1 MQIRKSLMLVLTLV
15 AIISMVFVGCGGG
28 TEEAAPA
35 EESQEAEQ
43 AEAQESAA
51 EESDFD
57 TDYEDGVYFAQED
70 GFNERTGWKYMAT
83 IVVESGEIVEA
94 EWNGAH
100 VENGTDKITRSESG
114 EYGMVDNSDAQWP
127 WYEQA
132 ARAEEH
138 LLETQDPTQITYTD
152 EQGHTDA
159 ISSVSIHVVE
169 FFDLAEEALSGE
181 PTGYGMWQDGTYYA
195 EADSFSDSGWKDA
208 VSLTVVSGNIVAANW
223 DPIAEDGGT
232 NKKQRSMDGEYGMV
246 ANSNAQWPWWEQAR
260 AAEQYLIEVQ
270 DPAAIELDD
279 TGNADA
285 ISGATIHVDGF
296 VSVVE
301 KALEG
306 AGR

>member
-1 MQIRKSLMLVLTLV
+1 MKIRKSLLLLLAVLLL
-15 AIISMVFVGCGGG
+15 ALVGCGS
-28 TEEAAPA
+28 EEAAEPEQEESATEESSAQPA
-35 EESQEAEQ
+35 EEA
-43 AEAQESAA
+43 
-51 EESDFD
+51 SDFD
-57 TDYEDGVYFAQED
+57 TDYADGVYFAQED
-70 GFNERTGWKYMAT
+70 GFAERSGWKYMAT
-83 IVVESGEIVEA
+83 IVVEEGEIVEA

-100 VENGTDKITRSESG
+100 IENGTDKITRSESG
-114 EYGMVDNSDAQWP
+114 EYGMVGNSDAQWP

-132 ARAEEH
+132 ARAEEY

-152 EQGHTDA
+152 DTGHTDA

-181 PTGYGMWQDGTYYA
+181 PTGYGMWQDGNYYA

-208 VSLTVVSGNIVAANW
+208 VGITVVSGNIVAVNW

-246 ANSNAQWPWWEQAR
+246 ENSGAQWPWWEQAR
-260 AAEQYLIEVQ
+260 AAEEHLMEVQ
-270 DPAAIELDD
+270 DPAAIDLDD

-296 VSVVE
+296 LAVVR

-306 AGR
+306 AQR

>member
-1 MQIRKSLMLVLTLV
+1 MQIRKHILLLVTIV
-15 AIISMVFVGCGGG
+15 AILSLAFVGCGGS
-28 TEEAAPA
+28 EEAAPA
-35 EESQEAEQ
+35 EEQQEAEQ
-43 AEAQESAA
+43 AEAQETAA
-51 EESDFD
+51 EETDFD

-83 IVVESGEIVEA
+83 IVVENGEIVEA

-114 EYGMVDNSDAQWP
+114 EYGMVANSDAQWP

-132 ARAEEH
+132 ARAEEY
-138 LLETQDPTQITYTD
+138 LLETQDPTDITYTD
-152 EQGHTDA
+152 DTGHTDA

-169 FFDLAEEALSGE
+169 FFDLAEEALRGE

-208 VSLTVVSGNIVAANW
+208 VSITVVSGYIVAANW

-232 NKKQRSMDGEYGMV
+232 NKKQRSMDGEYGMMD
-246 ANSNAQWPWWEQAR
+246 NSPAQWPWWEQAR

-270 DPAAIELDD
+270 DPAAIELNES
-279 TGNADA
+279 GVADA
-285 ISGATIHVDGF
+285 VSGATIHIDGF
-296 VSVVE
+296 LAVVD

-306 AGR
+306 AER

>member
-1 MQIRKSLMLVLTLV
+1 MQIRKNMLLVVTIV
-15 AIISMVFVGCGGG
+15 AIFSLAFVGCGGS
-28 TEEAAPA
+28 EEAAPA
-35 EESQEAEQ
+35 EETQEAEQ
-43 AEAQESAA
+43 AEAQETAT

-57 TDYEDGVYFAQED
+57 TNYEDGVYFAQED
-70 GFNERTGWKYMAT
+70 GFAERTGWKYMAT
-83 IVVESGEIVEA
+83 IVVENGEIVEA

-100 VENGTDKITRSESG
+100 IDNGTDKITRSESG
-114 EYGMVDNSDAQWP
+114 EYGMVANSDAQWP
-127 WYEQA
+127 WHEQA
-132 ARAEEH
+132 AGAEEH

-152 EQGHTDA
+152 DTGHTDA
-159 ISSVSIHVVE
+159 ISSVTIHVVE
-169 FFDLAEEALSGE
+169 FFDLAEEALSGD
-181 PTGYGMWQDGTYYA
+181 PTGYGMWEDGHYYA

-208 VSLTVVSGNIVAANW
+208 VGVTVVSGYIVAVNW

-260 AAEQYLIEVQ
+260 AAEQYLMEVQ
-270 DPAAIELDD
+270 DPAEVELDD

-285 ISGATIHVDGF
+285 ISGATIHVDGL

-306 AGR
+306 ARR